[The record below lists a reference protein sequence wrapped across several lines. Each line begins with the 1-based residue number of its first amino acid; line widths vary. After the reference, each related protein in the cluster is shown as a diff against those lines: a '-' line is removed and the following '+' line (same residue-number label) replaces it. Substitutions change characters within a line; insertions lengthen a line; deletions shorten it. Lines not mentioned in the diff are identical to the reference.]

1 MTWATVTTGPDRDAP
16 EQRRQPVGYGQGWGG
31 DWQLRWGKYLEGFF
45 FFFAGEGISGGP
57 EELG

>member
-1 MTWATVTTGPDRDAP
+1 MLLSNGGNLWGMGKDGEETGSL
-16 EQRRQPVGYGQGWGG
+16 GG
-31 DWQLRWGKYLEGFF
+31 VNIWKGFF